1 MAPGGVLA
9 SLSAGVMI
17 NVLITQL
24 VLVGILAVGLSMQGL
39 GAALAALYGGGIAI
53 GNTLLLHRRVT
64 QANRLLRKDAE
75 TDVRSMYLG
84 ALERFI
90 FTMLAMVAG
99 MAWIKLEPAFLLIGF
114 AFSYLGHPFSRF
126 VPTSALPG
134 GKG

>member
-1 MAPGGVLA
+1 
-9 SLSAGVMI
+9 MI
-17 NVLITQL
+17 NVLIAQI
-24 VLVGILAVGLSMQGL
+24 VLVGLL
-39 GAALAALYGGGIAI
+39 GAALSSQGSGAVLAALYGGVIAI
-53 GNTLLLHRRVT
+53 GNTLLLHRRVV
-64 QANRLLRKDAE
+64 QANRVLKKDAE

-90 FTMLAMVAG
+90 FTMTGMAAG

-114 AFSYLGHPFSRF
+114 ALAYLGHPVSRF